1 MKTLFAAAALLS
13 SPLTAAP
20 LAQPTALPPPVL
32 APQDRAYPGTITLAV
47 DASDTER
54 HIFRVH
60 EHIPVTGGAL
70 VLRYPQWLPGTHS
83 PRGPIDRLAGL
94 IITTGGAR
102 IEWRR
107 DPVDVYA
114 FHFDVPAGVTSIDV
128 DFQYLS
134 ATDAK
139 QGRNEMTPVMLDMPW
154 TSVALYPAGYFT
166 RAIPISASLT
176 LPAGWQLGTAL
187 ETASA
192 AGTTT
197 QFKTVPFDVLM
208 DSPVYAGRYFRRIE
222 LSAAPVPVHLDLFAD
237 RPEQLL
243 ASEAQIGVHRE
254 LVKQAYAVF
263 GSHHYDHYDFLLALS
278 AHLGGQGLE
287 HHRSSENATNA
298 TYFTEWDKGAT
309 LRELLPH
316 EFTHSWNGK
325 FRRGADAW
333 IPDFAQPM
341 RNSLLWVYE
350 GQTQYWGV
358 MLSARS
364 GLQTAAQ
371 ARDALA
377 LIAASLDNRVGR
389 AWKPLL
395 DTTNDP
401 ITASRRPE
409 PWTSWQRS
417 EDYYNEGLLTWL
429 DADTLIRERSGG
441 KRSLDDFARAFFGID
456 DGSFTEATYTF
467 DDIAAGLNAVEPYDW
482 AAFLH
487 NRLDG
492 HGPGAPLDGLTRG
505 GYRLVYTDTPSD
517 LAKGADA
524 LGKRT
529 DLTYSLGIA
538 VDKDGTLGAVQWEGP
553 AFKAGLTIGTQL
565 MAIGGE
571 AYDPDLLK
579 AAITAAKTGT
589 TPIELLVKSGDRFRT
604 VIIEYHGGLR
614 YPHLERTGTGTARLD
629 TILAARR

>member
-1 MKTLFAAAALLS
+1 MKTLLAAAALLS
-13 SPLTAAP
+13 SPLAAAP
-20 LAQPTALPPPVL
+20 LAQPTAPPSMQ
-32 APQDRAYPGTITLAV
+32 APRDRAYPGTITLAV

-54 HIFRVH
+54 HIFRVR
-60 EHIPVTGGAL
+60 EHIPATGGPL

-94 IITTGGAR
+94 IVTSGGAR
-102 IEWRR
+102 LEWRR

-114 FHFDVPAGVTSIDV
+114 FHLDVPAGATSVDV
-128 DFQYLS
+128 EFQYLS

-154 TSVALYPAGYFT
+154 TSVALYPVGYFT
-166 RAIPISASLT
+166 RAIPIAASLT

-192 AGTTT
+192 VGATTH
-197 QFKTVPFDVLM
+197 FKTVPFDVLM

-243 ASEAQIGVHRE
+243 ASEAQIGAHRE
-254 LVKQAYAVF
+254 LVKQAYALF

-278 AHLGGQGLE
+278 THLGGQGLE

-298 TYFTEWDKGAT
+298 TYFTEWDKGAS

-333 IPDFAQPM
+333 IPDFSQPM

-371 ARDALA
+371 VRDALA
-377 LIAASLDNRVGR
+377 LIAASLDNRIGR

-482 AAFLH
+482 ATFLR

-492 HGPGAPLDGLTRG
+492 HGPGAPLDGLARG

-517 LAKGADA
+517 FAKGADA

-538 VDKDGTLGAVQWEGP
+538 VDKDGMLNAVQWDGP
-553 AFKAGLTIGTQL
+553 AFKSGLTIGTQL

-579 AAITAAKTGT
+579 AAVTAAKTGT
-589 TPIELLVKSGDRFRT
+589 APIELLVKSGDRFRT
-604 VIIEYHGGLR
+604 VLIDYHGGLR
-614 YPHLERTGTGTARLD
+614 YPHLERIGTGPARLD
-629 TILAARR
+629 AILAARR